1 MDKVRKRETEL
12 TALFKRL
19 YEDNVLGRIP
29 NEQFDLLSAEYIQ
42 EREAIKS
49 SVPKQ
54 EEQSEQL
61 KNNLSNAERFVE
73 RAKQYTEIEELTPEL
88 LRLFIDKIVV
98 GERSKKYSRTATQE
112 VRIYYRDMGFVD
124 SPEEDDLAEV
134 TRKDNPAA

>member
-1 MDKVRKRETEL
+1 MRKRETEL

-54 EEQSEQL
+54 EEQLEQL

>member
-1 MDKVRKRETEL
+1 MDKLRKRETEL

-54 EEQSEQL
+54 EEQLEQL